1 MAIKSVIKKVC
12 PYCHTESPFY
22 FCSKD
27 YNRVITQEI
36 FDHYRCP
43 QCGLIFIMPV
53 PVNLADYYPESYHFV
68 PESLE
73 YLEKGSKPERYK
85 IEIVQDFI
93 ENGRLLEIGPA
104 YGSFTYLAKKAG
116 FEVEAIEMNTRCCQF
131 LNKVVGV
138 NAINSDDPIATLGQ
152 MKPYDVIAL
161 WHVIEHLPDP
171 WPTLNAIC
179 TSLKPG
185 GIVVLAT
192 PNPSSF
198 QFNIMGYRW
207 PHVDAPRHLILIPMK
222 LLAERLEALGMK
234 AELITTTD
242 PGSIGWNTF
251 GWEFFFANLS
261 SQLYFKKVLRRIG
274 RLISLLF
281 SPIESIEGKGSA
293 YTMVFRKSLR

>member
-1 MAIKSVIKKVC
+1 MIAYC
-12 PYCHTESPFY
+12 PQCKHESSLY
-22 FCSKD
+22 FHSKD
-27 YNRVITQEI
+27 YNRNITQDI
-36 FDHYRCP
+36 FDHYLCP

-116 FEVEAIEMNTRCCQF
+116 YEVEAIEMNARCCQF

-138 NAINSDDPIATLGQ
+138 NAINSDDPIATLAQ

-185 GIVVLAT
+185 GIIVLAT

-242 PGSIGWNTF
+242 LGSIGWNTF

-281 SPIESIEGKGSA
+281 SPIEGIEGKGSA

>member
-1 MAIKSVIKKVC
+1 MIAYC
-12 PYCHTESPFY
+12 PQCKHESSLY
-22 FCSKD
+22 FHSKD
-27 YNRVITQEI
+27 YNRNIAQDI
-36 FDHYRCP
+36 FDHYLCP

-171 WPTLNAIC
+171 WSTLNAIC

-261 SQLYFKKVLRRIG
+261 SQLYFKKVLRWIG

>member
-1 MAIKSVIKKVC
+1 MIAYC
-12 PYCHTESPFY
+12 PQCKHESPLY
-22 FCSKD
+22 FHSKD

-68 PESLE
+68 PESSEHLE
-73 YLEKGSKPERYK
+73 EGSKPEHYK
-85 IEIVQDFI
+85 IEIVKGFVD
-93 ENGRLLEIGPA
+93 NGRLLEIGPS
-104 YGSFTYLAKKAG
+104 YGSLTYLAKKAG
-116 FEVEAIEMNTRCCQF
+116 YEVEAIEMNARCCQF
-131 LNKVVGV
+131 LNKVIGV

-281 SPIESIEGKGSA
+281 SPIERIEGKGSA

>member
-1 MAIKSVIKKVC
+1 MIAYC
-12 PYCHTESPFY
+12 PQCKHESSLY
-22 FCSKD
+22 FHSKD

-138 NAINSDDPIATLGQ
+138 NAINSDDPIATLVQ

-281 SPIESIEGKGSA
+281 SPIERIEGKGSA